1 MLTAAALGSL
11 IGVVLALTGA
21 GGGILAIPLLVF
33 ALQLPVQQAAPIGL
47 AAVGIASALGAAM
60 GLKLRIV
67 RYRAAMLIGFS
78 GMLVAPIGVALAQH
92 LPDKPLLVLF
102 ALIMCWV
109 AWKTWRG
116 AASTPAASSTQDQAC
131 KVSSAGGRLTWT
143 SRCARAMAGTGAL
156 SGLLSGLLGVGGG
169 FVIVPALT
177 HHTDLDIRSI
187 QATSLAVIALVSVSG
202 VGSAIWHGS
211 MNAGIAL
218 PFAAGASIALLL
230 TQRIAQLM
238 QAALLKGAF
247 ALLCL
252 LAAGLMLLKA
262 AGPL

>member
-1 MLTAAALGSL
+1 
-11 IGVVLALTGA
+11 
-21 GGGILAIPLLVF
+21 
-33 ALQLPVQQAAPIGL
+33 
-47 AAVGIASALGAAM
+47 
-60 GLKLRIV
+60 
-67 RYRAAMLIGFS
+67 
-78 GMLVAPIGVALAQH
+78 
-92 LPDKPLLVLF
+92 
-102 ALIMCWV
+102 
-109 AWKTWRG
+109 
-116 AASTPAASSTQDQAC
+116 
-131 KVSSAGGRLTWT
+131 
-143 SRCARAMAGTGAL
+143 MAGTGAL